1 MLYDWKKEKKKL
13 ILSWILATKMTFQ
26 LSLSL
31 IVFVPRQI
39 RDRPFI
45 IIYLF
50 SVDKKKVYIALDK
63 KSLLKKSPTA
73 TEAKTTLSFHLDI
86 YPWS

>member
-1 MLYDWKKEKKKL
+1 
-13 ILSWILATKMTFQ
+13 MTFQ

-45 IIYLF
+45 IYLF
-50 SVDKKKVYIALDK
+50 TVDKKKAYIALDK
-63 KSLLKKSPTA
+63 KSLFKKSPTA
-73 TEAKTTLSFHLDI
+73 TEAKTTLSF
-86 YPWS
+86 P

>member
-1 MLYDWKKEKKKL
+1 
-13 ILSWILATKMTFQ
+13 MTFQ

-50 SVDKKKVYIALDK
+50 TVDKKKVYIALDK

-73 TEAKTTLSFHLDI
+73 TEAKATLSFHLDI